1 MATYWWICRY
11 VKAMGEF
18 GRPFVRVSAFESY
31 HDDLTKEGAKWRYEE
46 IAGNRCLVRAEM
58 SDALAQTIALDVN
71 CLPLPLKRLDQ
82 TLGELSPQARSTLQ
96 DLAVEMG
103 YSLTE
108 IRNRLGNNVATVTL
122 GQLLRFLASR
132 RIKPRYSDDKTDVVF
147 DGPVIPLRQTLVDE
161 LEQRVSAD
169 AVSR

>member
-58 SDALAQTIALDVN
+58 SGALAQTIALDVN

-82 TLGELSPQARSTLQ
+82 TLGELSLAARNTLR
-96 DLAVEMG
+96 DIAVEMG

-108 IRNRLGNNVATVTL
+108 IRDRLGNNLASVTL

-132 RIKPRYSDDKTDVVF
+132 RIKPQYNADKTDVVF
-147 DGPVIPLRQTLVDE
+147 DGPVIQLKASLVDD
-161 LEQRVSAD
+161 LESKVVA
-169 AVSR
+169 